1 MKVMFTFP
9 GQGTQYPGM
18 LADCP
23 GTPATRELFTQTRA
37 ILGSE
42 FDNLDTPQALKHTRA
57 VQLCLLISA
66 VATAR
71 SLADAGVRPD
81 MVCGLSIGAYPA
93 AVVAGALA
101 YEDAVRLVALRGSL
115 MEEAWP
121 DGYGLTAIMGL
132 SLGQVEKLVD
142 NQTTW
147 VANINAETQIVI
159 AGSTAAMA
167 QVAQQALALGATR
180 AKQLDVS
187 VPSHCPLL
195 DAPAE
200 KLAQA
205 MQSVTVSRP
214 SCTWLSGSTARAVW
228 QGPALANDLAFN
240 MARTVNWRDA
250 MVAAMERDARLFI
263 EMQPG
268 STLTGLTRQA
278 VSQGECVAFATTP
291 LATIQRLAQR
301 VKGE

>member
-23 GTPATRELFTQTRA
+23 QGAATDNIFAQTRS

-42 FDNLDTPQALKHTRA
+42 FDNLDTPAALKHTRA
-57 VQLCLLISA
+57 VQLCLLIA
-66 VATAR
+66 GVATAR
-71 SLADAGVRPD
+71 TLADAGVRPD
-81 MVCGLSIGAYPA
+81 LVCGLSIGAYPA

-101 YEDAVRLVALRGSL
+101 YEDAVRLVALRGTL

-121 DGYGLTAIMGL
+121 SGYGLTAIMGL

-159 AGSTAAMA
+159 AGSTQAMA
-167 QVAQQALALGATR
+167 HVAQQAMAQGASR

-195 DAPAE
+195 DKPAE

-205 MQSVTVSRP
+205 MESVTVSRP
-214 SCTWLSGSTARAVW
+214 QCTWISGSTARAVW
-228 QGPALANDLAFN
+228 QGPAIANDLAFN

>member
-23 GTPATRELFTQTRA
+23 DTPVTRELFTQTRA

-42 FDNLDTPQALKHTRA
+42 FDHLDTPQALKHTRA

-71 SLADAGVRPD
+71 SLTDAGVRPD

-121 DGYGLTAIMGL
+121 SGYGLTAIMGL

-159 AGSTAAMA
+159 AGSTTAME

-187 VPSHCPLL
+187 VPSHCTLL

-214 SCTWLSGSTARAVW
+214 DCTWLSGSTARAVW

-278 VSQGECVAFATTP
+278 VTQGECVAYSTTP
-291 LATIQRLAQR
+291 LTTIQRLAQR